1 MAGNPLD
8 ISSGL
13 YMYTAMAK
21 QHYTSLLYKKCT
33 TAEQSCAGKKQNK
46 TKQNL
51 ENILNYLK
59 NY

>member
-1 MAGNPLD
+1 
-8 ISSGL
+8 
-13 YMYTAMAK
+13 MYTAMAK